1 MCTMKNKVSVD
12 NAVGVLAPGSLM
24 SSIAGFK

>member
-12 NAVGVLAPGSLM
+12 NAVVVLAPGSLM